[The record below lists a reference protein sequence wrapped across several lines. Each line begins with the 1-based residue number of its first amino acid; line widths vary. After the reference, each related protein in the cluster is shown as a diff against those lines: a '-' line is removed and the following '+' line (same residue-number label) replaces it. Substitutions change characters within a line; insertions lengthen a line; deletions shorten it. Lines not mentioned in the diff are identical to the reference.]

1 MKIWAKHMINI
12 GNTYEKSGTPWNTY
26 KNVVE
31 NYGKISGTFAWE
43 TPGGRQGYLGMGQN
57 L

>member
-1 MKIWAKHMINI
+1 MINI
-12 GNTYEKSGTPWNTY
+12 GNTYEKSMGTPWNTY

-43 TPGGRQGYLGMGQN
+43 TPGTTVIFGDGSKPMSYHLVI
-57 L
+57 

>member
-1 MKIWAKHMINI
+1 M
-12 GNTYEKSGTPWNTY
+12 GTPWNTY

-43 TPGGRQGYLGMGQN
+43 TPGTTGIFGDGSKPMSYHLVI
-57 L
+57 